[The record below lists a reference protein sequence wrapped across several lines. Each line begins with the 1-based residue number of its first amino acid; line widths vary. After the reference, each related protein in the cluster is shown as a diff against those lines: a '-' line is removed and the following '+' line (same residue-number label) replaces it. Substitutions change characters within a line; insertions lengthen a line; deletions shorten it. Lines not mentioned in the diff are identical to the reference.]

1 MNNNFRGSILRVSK
15 YGNLREGRN
24 QNLREEQV
32 STASSKKSNKKMAM
46 NDDKMTGAGAER
58 RETSTTNHPG
68 RGNGTNKKKQGT
80 QGRGGR
86 GGRGFFTPPRPRRSS
101 RILQQDERDE
111 TKADVT
117 TESEARSM
125 VASLIPYFR
134 YEFGDDIQKLFKP
147 DAWEM
152 HLEAKW
158 DPELRVAVTPDD
170 SRVDGLKDQDAEYQ
184 WEEVKEMEIE
194 HIFCRICSF
203 LVHGLESYANCGESS
218 NHAMSLTI
226 TVFCLSIEM

>member
-117 TESEARSM
+117 TDINENELAILFHEEEEEPDNEA
-125 VASLIPYFR
+125 
-134 YEFGDDIQKLFKP
+134 
-147 DAWEM
+147 
-152 HLEAKW
+152 
-158 DPELRVAVTPDD
+158 T
-170 SRVDGLKDQDAEYQ
+170 
-184 WEEVKEMEIE
+184 
-194 HIFCRICSF
+194 
-203 LVHGLESYANCGESS
+203 SS
-218 NHAMSLTI
+218 NEKMAIEEGSTEMQIDEKHSPRKPAAKRQVRDDPSVGSLQRTA
-226 TVFCLSIEM
+226 SRGRKDAR